1 MNNGISLYIHI
12 PFCRQK
18 CLYCDFP
25 SFSGKE
31 NFMYEYILALCKEI
45 NFKVNKK
52 VNTIFIG
59 GGTPT
64 YLTLE
69 CLNILKN
76 SIDNL
81 DKDENFE
88 FTVEG
93 NPDSFSKEKLEFF
106 KSMGVNRLSI
116 GLQAWQN
123 NLLKKIGRI
132 HNREQFIN
140 TYNEARKIGFNNINV
155 DLMMGLPNQS
165 LNDFKET
172 LNEVIKLNPEHISCY
187 SLIVEEGTVFY
198 DMDRKGKLNLP
209 DEDDIVAMYDFCVNF
224 LKDNGYLQ
232 YEISNFSKK
241 NLECKHNLTY
251 WNLKDY
257 IGCGSGAHSYI
268 EGLRYKNYD
277 DIEKYINMINKNK
290 NAVIEEYKNTIED
303 EMEEFMFLGLRKI
316 EGISIK
322 DFKNRFKI
330 DIYDIYKDVIEKFVK
345 RNLLII
351 NKDRIYLSYEGV
363 KLSNQVMCEFILN

>member
-1 MNNGISLYIHI
+1 MKYL
-12 PFCRQK
+12 
-18 CLYCDFP
+18 
-25 SFSGKE
+25 
-31 NFMYEYILALCKEI
+31 
-45 NFKVNKK
+45 
-52 VNTIFIG
+52 IF
-59 GGTPT
+59 
-64 YLTLE
+64 
-69 CLNILKN
+69 
-76 SIDNL
+76 
-81 DKDENFE
+81 
-88 FTVEG
+88 
-93 NPDSFSKEKLEFF
+93 
-106 KSMGVNRLSI
+106 
-116 GLQAWQN
+116 Q
-123 NLLKKIGRI
+123 
-132 HNREQFIN
+132 
-140 TYNEARKIGFNNINV
+140 
-155 DLMMGLPNQS
+155 
-165 LNDFKET
+165 
-172 LNEVIKLNPEHISCY
+172 
-187 SLIVEEGTVFY
+187 
-198 DMDRKGKLNLP
+198 
-209 DEDDIVAMYDFCVNF
+209 
-224 LKDNGYLQ
+224 
-232 YEISNFSKK
+232 K

-345 RNLLII
+345 RNLLIK